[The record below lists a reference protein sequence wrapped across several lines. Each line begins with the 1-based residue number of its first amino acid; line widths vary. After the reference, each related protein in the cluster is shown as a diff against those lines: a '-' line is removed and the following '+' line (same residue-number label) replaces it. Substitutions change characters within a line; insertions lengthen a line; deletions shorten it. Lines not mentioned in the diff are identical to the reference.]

1 MVMPRLTY
9 DEYLAQKLQSA
20 AFRQAWA
27 ESESASQLK
36 RLRIEKKISQ
46 AELARRV
53 GTKQPS
59 IARLE
64 SGYGFRNLTFLKKV
78 ADALDATVEI
88 RITPKKLT
96 AARNAGSCNCCC
108 KNSWCVNVYCV
119 ISVLLSQNLAQAFA
133 RKVQLF
139 LRRFRGL
146 FYKAMQNHK
155 ASFCAR
161 DIE

>member
-1 MVMPRLTY
+1 MTQY
-9 DEYLAQKLQSA
+9 TFTHQEFLQQQLQDP
-20 AFRQAWA
+20 AFRAA
-27 ESESASQLK
+27 YEALTPAYELK
-36 RLRIEKKISQ
+36 RLRILKKISQ

-96 AARNAGSCNCCC
+96 AAPKTKPRVTRAAGAG
-108 KNSWCVNVYCV
+108 K
-119 ISVLLSQNLAQAFA
+119 
-133 RKVQLF
+133 KKK
-139 LRRFRGL
+139 LRT
-146 FYKAMQNHK
+146 
-155 ASFCAR
+155 
-161 DIE
+161 

>member
-9 DEYLAQKLQSA
+9 DEYLAQNLQSA

-96 AARNAGSCNCCC
+96 AAPKTKPRVTRAAGAG
-108 KNSWCVNVYCV
+108 K
-119 ISVLLSQNLAQAFA
+119 
-133 RKVQLF
+133 KKK
-139 LRRFRGL
+139 LRT
-146 FYKAMQNHK
+146 
-155 ASFCAR
+155 
-161 DIE
+161 

>member
-1 MVMPRLTY
+1 MPQYTFTHQ
-9 DEYLAQKLQSA
+9 EFLQQQLQDP
-20 AFRQAWA
+20 AFRAA
-27 ESESASQLK
+27 YEALAPAYELK
-36 RLRIEKKISQ
+36 RLRILKKISQ

-96 AARNAGSCNCCC
+96 AAPKTKPRVTRAAGAG
-108 KNSWCVNVYCV
+108 K
-119 ISVLLSQNLAQAFA
+119 
-133 RKVQLF
+133 KKK
-139 LRRFRGL
+139 LRT
-146 FYKAMQNHK
+146 
-155 ASFCAR
+155 
-161 DIE
+161 